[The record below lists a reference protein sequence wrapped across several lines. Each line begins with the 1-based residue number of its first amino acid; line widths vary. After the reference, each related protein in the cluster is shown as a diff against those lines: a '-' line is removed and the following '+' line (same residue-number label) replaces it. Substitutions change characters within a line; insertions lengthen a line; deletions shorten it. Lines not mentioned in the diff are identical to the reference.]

1 MAQRII
7 LYWRDIPAQILVQE
21 GRKRE
26 RRELPERFIQAID
39 RAAMRVGAKD
49 SDTYLAQWRK
59 GAPEPCAGDLAAV
72 ADAAYAAIIGEYD
85 SAALDLLVQN
95 GGHSPT

>member
-21 GRKRE
+21 GRKRA

-39 RAAMRVGAKD
+39 RAAMRVGTKD
-49 SDTYLAQWRK
+49 SETYLAQWRK
-59 GAPEPCAGDLAAV
+59 GPPEPCADDLAAV
-72 ADAAYAAIIGEYD
+72 ADAAYDAIIAEYD
-85 SAALDLLVQN
+85 SAALEILVQN
-95 GGHSPT
+95 GGHEPA